1 MAFIILLLFIIFV
14 VWACNAFISY
24 LNRPYVVRNR
34 LSIVFAP
41 PRSGKTCLATLLALM
56 YAKRGVR
63 VYGNIPLKLPEKYA
77 HMYTQIEW
85 SDIGKYD
92 FNHCEILIDEAG
104 IDLNNRNFKNM
115 KFETIKYLK
124 YHGHYVAG
132 MWYFSQSYD
141 DMDITVRR
149 LADDY
154 YVVGKTLLFK
164 LTHKIKLRRIA
175 RGVGINETTNQI
187 QDDYQFAKFS
197 TFRFNAKKVFKM
209 FDSYSTYALPPH
221 PSDVGRSD
229 YVPSCIDMN

>member
-1 MAFIILLLFIIFV
+1 MLLIVLFIVFV
-14 VWACNAFISY
+14 VWLYNAFISF
-24 LNRPYVVRNR
+24 LNRPYIVRNR

-41 PRSGKTCLATLLALM
+41 PRSGKTCLATYLALM

-63 VYGNIPLKLPEKYA
+63 VYGNIPLKLPDKYS

-104 IDLNNRNFKNM
+104 IDLNNRDFKEL
-115 KFETIKYLK
+115 KKDTRKYLK
-124 YHGHYVAG
+124 YHGHYIAG
-132 MWYFSQSYD
+132 MWYFSQSHD

-164 LTHKIKLRRIA
+164 LTHKIKLRRIS
-175 RGVGINETTNQI
+175 RGVGINETTHQI
-187 QDDYQFAKFS
+187 QDEYHFAKFS
-197 TFRFNAKKVFKM
+197 IFRFNAKKLFSM
-209 FDSYSTYALPPH
+209 FNSYSTYELPPH
-221 PSDVGRSD
+221 PSDVDRED
-229 YVPSCIDMN
+229 YIPSGNT

>member
-1 MAFIILLLFIIFV
+1 MLIFLILLIVFV
-14 VWACNAFISY
+14 VWVWNSFISF
-24 LNRPYVVRNR
+24 LNRPYTVRNR

-41 PRSGKTCLATLLALM
+41 PRSGKTCLATYLALY

-63 VYGNIPLKLPEKYA
+63 VYGNIPLNLPDKYA
-77 HMYTQIEW
+77 HMYTLIEW

-124 YHGHYVAG
+124 YHGHFVAG

-164 LTHKIKLRRIA
+164 FTHKIKLRRIA
-175 RGVGINETTNQI
+175 RGVDIFCQE
-187 QDDYQFAKFS
+187 YCCLFFS
-197 TFRFNAKKVFKM
+197 RSWCDIACPSFSNIGKGSIKGDTS
-209 FDSYSTYALPPH
+209 DSYTYALY
-221 PSDVGRSD
+221 RN
-229 YVPSCIDMN
+229 Y